1 MSDVKLSGTAKA
13 IELRGFG
20 RLYRLLIVSVLL
32 SVFGVGAVERYVPP
46 AAEQIEKEILE
57 MINRDR
63 ELAGRNPLLFHPLL
77 QEIARSHSAKM
88 AAEGKLS
95 HHFPDWPSPEQK
107 LRLGNVY
114 FLASAENVAYS
125 QSLSAAFIHEAL
137 MGSVGHRQNI
147 LDERMLQAGIGVCQ
161 TGNDYYVSEE
171 FAAIIDC
178 PDAEKVTA
186 FIEND
191 LRGWFAGK
199 FKMNLP
205 LFAEAKPW
213 ARLSAQQNL
222 INNPLALEPFG
233 DHKVRLINIC
243 FNDLETILAELKGE
257 IKNSGIKAITV
268 GVAWGRNPSF
278 PGGTY
283 SVSLLLF
290 E

>member
-1 MSDVKLSGTAKA
+1 MSRALAKSWH
-13 IELRGFG
+13 
-20 RLYRLLIVSVLL
+20 LLLPA
-32 SVFGVGAVERYVPP
+32 VFLFLAAPCLGAVKSFVPSTP
-46 AAEQIEKEILE
+46 EQIEKELLE
-57 MINRDR
+57 MINLDR
-63 ELAGRNPLLFHPLL
+63 ELAGRKPLLFHPLL

-107 LRLGNVY
+107 MRLADVFFLRN
-114 FLASAENVAYS
+114 SENVVYS
-125 QSLSAAFIHEAL
+125 PTPFSRFIHESL
-137 MGSVGHRQNI
+137 MNSLPHKINI
-147 LDERMLQAGIGVCQ
+147 LDEHMLQAGIGVCK

-178 PDAEKVTA
+178 PEAEKVTL

-191 LRGWFAGK
+191 LCNWFAGK

-205 LFAEAKPW
+205 LYAEAKPW

>member
-1 MSDVKLSGTAKA
+1 MHRTLSKGRLLLLLAFCMLLVA
-13 IELRGFG
+13 PGFG
-20 RLYRLLIVSVLL
+20 
-32 SVFGVGAVERYVPP
+32 AVDRFIPP
-46 AAEQIEKEILE
+46 TPDQIEKELLE

-63 ELAGRNPLLFHPLL
+63 ELVGRKPLLFHPLL

-88 AAEGKLS
+88 ATEGKLS
-95 HHFPDWPSPEQK
+95 HFFPGWPIPEQK
-107 LRLGNVY
+107 MRLADVY
-114 FLASAENVAYS
+114 FLRTNENVAYS
-125 QSLSAAFIHEAL
+125 QTPFSRFIHESL
-137 MGSVGHRQNI
+137 MNSVMHKINI
-147 LDERMLQAGIGVCQ
+147 LDEHVLQAGIGVCK

-178 PDAEKVTA
+178 PQAEKVTA

-205 LFAEAKPW
+205 LFAEAKQW

-222 INNPLALEPFG
+222 IKNLIGLEPFA
-233 DHKVRLINIC
+233 DHKVQLINFC
-243 FNDLETILAELKGE
+243 FNDLDTILAELKGE

-268 GVAWGRNPSF
+268 GVAWGRNLSF

>member
-1 MSDVKLSGTAKA
+1 MFLAVP
-13 IELRGFG
+13 GFG
-20 RLYRLLIVSVLL
+20 TVK
-32 SVFGVGAVERYVPP
+32 RYVLPTS
-46 AAEQIEKEILE
+46 EQIETELLA

-63 ELAGRNPLLFHPLL
+63 ERLGRKPLFSQPLL

-88 AAEGKLS
+88 AVEGKLS
-95 HHFPDWPSPEQK
+95 HHFPNWPSLEQK
-107 LRLGNVY
+107 LRLGNAY
-114 FLASAENVAYS
+114 FLASAENIAYS
-125 QSLSAAFIHEAL
+125 QSPSTPFIHEAL
-137 MGSVGHRQNI
+137 MGSVGHRLNI

-161 TGNDYYVSEE
+161 TGNGYYVSEE

-205 LFAEAKPW
+205 LYAEARPW

-222 INNPLALEPFG
+222 INNPIALEPFA
-233 DHKVRLINIC
+233 DHKVHLINIC
-243 FNDLETILAELKGE
+243 FNDLDTVLAELKKE
-257 IKNSGIKAITV
+257 IKSSGIRAITV

-283 SVSLLLF
+283 SVSLLVF